1 MAGLFQLKEIEAKK
15 KALAAESE
23 LYRQTL
29 KLQIHNLSLRAT
41 GMKRRYTLFNSP
53 PLMRLLP
60 MISALL
66 GSPVGRM
73 LLPKRRARWLRLATA
88 ALIGWQAYRKFAPL
102 VQGFFSRRAASSQ
115 TVPETHGEAATEASS

>member
-1 MAGLFQLKEIEAKK
+1 MKELEARKR
-15 KALAAESE
+15 ALAAESE
-23 LYRQTL
+23 IYRQIL
-29 KLQIHNLSLRAT
+29 KLQIQNLSHRAT

-73 LLPKRRARWLRLATA
+73 LLPKRRARWLRLATT

-115 TVPETHGEAATEASS
+115 ATPEARGEAATEASS